1 MVHVI
6 RVHPHNHSKQ
16 RVGLVA
22 SESDYMLVPFV
33 QNILQSYVMHV
44 SFSYVLKHSF
54 LLTISHVITCNSTG
68 HIT

>member
-16 RVGLVA
+16 RVWLVA
-22 SESDYMLVPFV
+22 LGYFNLTIVPFV

-54 LLTISHVITCNSTG
+54 LLTISHVIT
-68 HIT
+68 